1 MVDDFENIVSK
12 NYCVYTNYED
22 FSFAQSRSI
31 EKLDGQ
37 FKDFVQMNF
46 SGDYQMKNWFNS
58 DVLPRIILL
67 QQNTKFIYTYK
78 ILHNNSECQL
88 IQNTFQFP

>member
-1 MVDDFENIVSK
+1 VEALTNIIDDYDNIVAK

-22 FSFAQSRSI
+22 FSFAQTRSI
-31 EKLDGQ
+31 EKIDGQ

-46 SGDYQMKNWFNS
+46 SGDYQMKNWFEH
-58 DVLPRIILL
+58 DVLPRVTIL
-67 QQNTKFIYTYK
+67 QNNTKFIYTYK

-88 IQNTFQFP
+88 I